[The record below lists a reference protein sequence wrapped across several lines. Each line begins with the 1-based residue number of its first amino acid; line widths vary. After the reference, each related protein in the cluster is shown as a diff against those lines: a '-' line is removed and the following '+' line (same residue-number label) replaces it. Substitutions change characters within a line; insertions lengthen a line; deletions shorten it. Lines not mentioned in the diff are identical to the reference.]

1 MKLSLKNLFILN
13 LFLFFQETDDHIM
26 SWAQQFESLQTMTVI
41 SSTAASNVIS
51 NERLQH
57 QQVTSTTTSRNNIMR
72 TPEHYEMIDQIGK
85 GEKKFCFLI
94 YLSNLSPK
102 ILFRVFTQFITKFD
116 SLIIV
121 VILRGFFSR
130 WRAVIA

>member
-1 MKLSLKNLFILN
+1 M
-13 LFLFFQETDDHIM
+13 FFQETDDHIM

-85 GEKKFCFLI
+85 GEKMFCFF
-94 YLSNLSPK
+94 NL
-102 ILFRVFTQFITKFD
+102 FEQFESKNPI
-116 SLIIV
+116 
-121 VILRGFFSR
+121 
-130 WRAVIA
+130 

>member
-1 MKLSLKNLFILN
+1 MNF
-13 LFLFFQETDDHIM
+13 FLFFQETDDHIM

-41 SSTAASNVIS
+41 SSAAASNVTS

-85 GEKKFCFLI
+85 GEKKCF
-94 YLSNLSPK
+94 
-102 ILFRVFTQFITKFD
+102 F
-116 SLIIV
+116 
-121 VILRGFFSR
+121 
-130 WRAVIA
+130 